1 MALIP
6 KRALD
11 AYAMALEKAAGAA
24 GRQASKAVR
33 SFVSVN
39 PEATVAQVRDFAIQA
54 VTNATAKYG
63 GATSA
68 LSAEFFDEVMEAEV
82 VEATRAEVW
91 DGPDADAISQG
102 VRYQAGKLASGDADG
117 FLDGVSE
124 LASYHTRRAATSTVA
139 RSVSRAGRGVRY
151 ARVPTRANPCPY
163 CLMLASRGFVYRNE
177 QTAGAGSH
185 RHCTCVLVPG
195 INGKTNV
202 AGYDPAELFRRWRDG
217 GSSTEAR
224 D

>member
-1 MALIP
+1 MA
-6 KRALD
+6 KVTRRAMEAYARALAAASETSGSEVAASVRRVMD
-11 AYAMALEKAAGAA
+11 ALPGAD
-24 GRQASKAVR
+24 V
-33 SFVSVN
+33 
-39 PEATVAQVRDFAIQA
+39 ATVREAAVQA
-54 VTNATAKYG
+54 VANSVKRYGNAA
-63 GATSA
+63 SA
-68 LSAEFFDEVMEAEV
+68 LAAELFDEVMEAEGI
-82 VEATRAEVW
+82 EAPRAEAW

-124 LASYHTRRAATSTVA
+124 LASYHTRRAASSTVA
-139 RSVSRAGRGVRY
+139 RNVSRAGRGVRY

-202 AGYDPAELFRRWRDG
+202 AGYDPDELFRRWRDG